1 VPVTARALIL
11 VAVATGLAARPAL
24 AQPESGDAIKYQVKK
39 GDTLELVAAEFYGER
54 TDAILI
60 LVANKMQHPRPLVP
74 GEKLRIPRNREY
86 VTAPGDTWRSMAH
99 DFLGDERR
107 AAFLAAVNDV
117 GDGNAEP
124 PTDALTAGTP
134 IEIPLT
140 VVHESAGA
148 ETLAMIAASYFGDS
162 KNADMLR
169 RYNSLDHDTLDKGE
183 KVIVPIIHAKIR
195 AQKVASAEDDA
206 AQRKARQRNADE
218 AALAALPPARQ
229 AWRDGAFDKV
239 IELLNTDALD
249 LDYLDVQRAIDV
261 GLLLGKAFVAVHLDS
276 SAVQAFQ
283 KVLRRK
289 PDHALAAFAE
299 SPKVRALW
307 KQAGGK
313 LEE

>member
-1 VPVTARALIL
+1 MTARALAVV
-11 VAVATGLAARPAL
+11 VAAAWLAAARSAF
-24 AQPESGDAIKYQVKK
+24 AQPDPGDAIKYQVKK

-86 VTAPGDTWRSMAH
+86 VTAPGDKWRSMAR

-148 ETLAMIAASYFGDS
+148 EALPMIAASYFGDS
-162 KNADMLR
+162 KNADMLK
-169 RYNSLDHDTLDKGE
+169 RYNFLDHDTLDKGE

-195 AQKVASAEDDA
+195 AQKVVAGDEDA
-206 AQRKARQRNADE
+206 VKRKARQRAADE

-229 AWRDGAFDKV
+229 AWSDGAFDKV
-239 IELLNTDALD
+239 IDLLNKEPLD

-261 GLLLGKAFVAVHLDS
+261 GLLLGKAYVAVNLE
-276 SAVQAFQ
+276 APALEEFQ

-289 PDHALAAFAE
+289 PDHELAAFAE

-313 LEE
+313 VSE

>member
-1 VPVTARALIL
+1 MTRRALVVAACLAAARI
-11 VAVATGLAARPAL
+11 AVAQEA
-24 AQPESGDAIKYQVKK
+24 GDAISYRVKK

-86 VTAPGDTWRSMAH
+86 VTAPNDSWASMAR

-117 GDGNAEP
+117 GDGNAAP

-148 ETLAMIAASYFGDS
+148 ETLAMIAASYFGDT

-169 RYNSLDHDTLDKGE
+169 RYNFLDHDTLDKGE
-183 KVIVPIIHAKIR
+183 RVVVPIIHAKIR
-195 AQKVASAEDDA
+195 TQKVTAADDDA
-206 AQRKARQRNADE
+206 VKRKARQRAADE
-218 AALAALPPARQ
+218 AALAALPPARL
-229 AWRDGAFDKV
+229 AWNGGAFDKV
-239 IELLNTDALD
+239 IELLNQETID

-261 GLLLGKAFVAVHLDS
+261 GVLLGKAYVAVNLE
-276 SAVQAFQ
+276 APALEEFQ

-289 PDHALAAFAE
+289 PDHLLSAFAE

-307 KQAGGK
+307 KRAGGRVD
-313 LEE
+313 E